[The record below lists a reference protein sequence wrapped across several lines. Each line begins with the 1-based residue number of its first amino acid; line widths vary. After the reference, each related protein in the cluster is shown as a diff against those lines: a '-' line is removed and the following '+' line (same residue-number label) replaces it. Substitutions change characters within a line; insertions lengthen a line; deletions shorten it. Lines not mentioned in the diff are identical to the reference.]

1 MRKMK
6 LLIVALMV
14 SCMMLTA
21 VACSDVEEETDT
33 PNTQM
38 QTGDNGVAGDAARDV
53 GDAAKDV
60 GEDVVNGAKDV
71 GEGVVDGV
79 KDAGKD
85 VKDGVEDMGKDID
98 DRNQDNP
105 NVNDVTNGK

>member
-1 MRKMK
+1 MKKMK
-6 LLIVALMV
+6 LLFIAFMV
-14 SCMMLTA
+14 SCMMFTA

-38 QTGDNGVAGDAARDV
+38 QTGDNGVAGDAVRDA

-60 GEDVVNGAKDV
+60 GEDVVDGVKDV
-71 GEGVVDGV
+71 GEGIADGV
-79 KDAGKD
+79 KDAGED
-85 VKDGVEDMGKDID
+85 VKDGVKDIGKDVD

-105 NVNDVTNGK
+105 NVNSVTNGK